1 MPGVKQY
8 DLSNF
13 HILLVK
19 EDDQSLEIEG
29 TVSLPYIFVK
39 SSCTKDYQCLLE
51 IDAEQLSPGKYII
64 HIVELW
70 NMQESNPRAY
80 EPRKHEKFHPFDN

>member
-70 NMQESNPRAY
+70 NMQE
-80 EPRKHEKFHPFDN
+80 